1 MLSLR
6 LCVSARNHLF
16 CFLFLIIKNMKTAY
30 FDCFSGISG
39 DMTLGALVDAGVSIE
54 VLRSELAKLSLPGY
68 EIKAEKVKRSNIAA
82 TRVSV
87 IIDQKNQQSRHLS
100 NILNIIDS
108 SSLGA
113 TIKQKSGMIFNRLA
127 EAEAKVHGTTTD
139 KIHFH
144 EVGAV
149 DSIVDIVGSVIGL
162 EQLGILLIMA
172 SAVNVGSGTVQTC
185 HGLLPI
191 PAPATAELL
200 KGIPIYESDTK
211 FELTTP
217 TGAAII
223 STLGA
228 SFGPLP
234 PMKVDVVAYGAGDK
248 DFPGKPNVL
257 RLMLGE
263 LATTYE
269 EDTSIVIET
278 NIDDMNP
285 QVYDYLIEKLMLQ
298 GAQDVYLTP
307 IIMKKGRPAILLSVL
322 TDTSKTDA
330 VLDTIFRET
339 TSIGVRI
346 RETGRKKLD
355 REIREV
361 DTIYGTIRVK
371 VSKRG
376 KEVLT
381 ITPEYEDCKKAAE
394 EKDIP
399 LQQVMEEAKNVFSRQ
414 DAKSAK
420 ET

>member
-1 MLSLR
+1 
-6 LCVSARNHLF
+6 
-16 CFLFLIIKNMKTAY
+16 MKTAY

-54 VLRSELAKLSLPGY
+54 VLRSELAKLGLPGY

-82 TRVSV
+82 TKVRV
-87 IIDQKNQQSRHLS
+87 IIDHKDLHARHLAD
-100 NILNIIDS
+100 ILAIIDR
-108 SSLGA
+108 SSLSA
-113 TIKQKSGMIFNRLA
+113 TIKQKSSMVFNRLA
-127 EAEAKVHGTTTD
+127 EAEAKVHGTTVD
-139 KIHFH
+139 QIHFH

-149 DSIVDIVGSVIGL
+149 DSIVDIVGSVVGL
-162 EQLGILLIMA
+162 ELLGVTQLIT
-172 SAVNVGSGTVQTC
+172 SAVNVGSGTVQTS

-248 DFPGKPNVL
+248 NFPGKPNVL

-263 LATTYE
+263 LATTCE

-285 QVYDYLIEKLMLQ
+285 QVYDYLIKKLMLQ

-322 TDTSKTDA
+322 TDKSKTDA
-330 VLDTIFRET
+330 VLDTVFRET

-346 RETGRKKLD
+346 QEMGRKKLS
-355 REIREV
+355 REIKEV
-361 DTIYGTIRVK
+361 DTIYGKIRIK

-376 KEVLT
+376 DDILT
-381 ITPEYEDCKKAAE
+381 VTPEYEDCRKIAE
-394 EKDIP
+394 EKSIP
-399 LQQVMEEAKNVFSRQ
+399 LKQVMEEAKNMFSRK
-414 DAKSAK
+414 AR
-420 ET
+420 